1 MTCTC
6 THPQEAHYIAPAGN
20 GRVEPC
26 GRTDCPC
33 GDYQEGRRG

>member
-6 THPQEAHYIAPAGN
+6 THPHAAHVIIPAGN

-26 GRTDCPC
+26 DATDCPC
-33 GDYQEGRRG
+33 GDYQEVDGG